1 MGKNRLVD
9 SFNFAIEGL
18 IHVLKSQRNMRL
30 HFIFAVFILLF
41 GIYINL
47 SGNELV
53 LILLSLTFLLC
64 AEMFNTAIE
73 FTVDLVSNSVHPL
86 ARIIKDVSAGA
97 VLVSAINAVVTCY
110 VIFSR
115 RLYIPLDK
123 ALLNIRTSSWH
134 ITFIALIFVL
144 ALVIAA
150 KVILHSGTP
159 LRGGMPSGHAAFAF
173 SVWTIILFTTMN
185 SFVIILTFI
194 LAFFVARSRIVG
206 SIHSTLEVVGG
217 AAIGILGTTIIFQIL
232 K

>member
-1 MGKNRLVD
+1 MAKNRLVD
-9 SFNFAIEGL
+9 SVNFAIEGL

-30 HFIFAVFILLF
+30 HFMFAVVILIF

-47 SGNELV
+47 TGNELL

-97 VLVSAINAVVTCY
+97 VLVSAINALVVCY
-110 VIFSR
+110 VIFAR
-115 RLYIPLDK
+115 RSHVPLDTT
-123 ALLNIRTSSWH
+123 LINIRTSSWH
-134 ITFIALIFVL
+134 ITFIIFIMVL
-144 ALVIAA
+144 ALVIVG
-150 KVILHSGTP
+150 KILLHSGTP
-159 LRGGMPSGHAAFAF
+159 LRGGMPSGHAAVAF
-173 SVWTIILFTTMN
+173 SIWTIILFTTMN
-185 SFVIILTFI
+185 NFVVILTFI

-206 SIHSTLEVVGG
+206 SIHSTLEVVSGS
-217 AAIGILGTTIIFQIL
+217 AIGILVTTIIFQIL